1 MVESK
6 EEKSLDSEIHESV
19 WQFMKLI
26 TTRLGEGRITSV
38 FRRENLNPTGDLVSR
53 MLINHKLR
61 TSFDFEKALSRE
73 VGIKIN
79 RGVWVN
85 RKEDTGVTATWSPR
99 ILDAVAGEGTTASAI
114 FELKESGWFR
124 GAKRRLRFGNDISN
138 SEGRTAKHQKMT
150 GMEELIN
157 NLSISSNGLPRT
169 KDRK

>member
-1 MVESK
+1 MVCILRSGLYLK
-6 EEKSLDSEIHESV
+6 QVLDPQKGVSGTPS
-19 WQFMKLI
+19 FKLMHI
-26 TTRLGEGRITSV
+26 Y
-38 FRRENLNPTGDLVSR
+38 
-53 MLINHKLR
+53 KLR

-85 RKEDTGVTATWSPR
+85 RKEDTGVTATWSQR

-114 FELKESGWFR
+114 FELKESGLFR
-124 GAKRRLRFGNDISN
+124 GAKHRLRFENDISD
-138 SEGRTAKHQKMT
+138 SEERTAKHQKMT